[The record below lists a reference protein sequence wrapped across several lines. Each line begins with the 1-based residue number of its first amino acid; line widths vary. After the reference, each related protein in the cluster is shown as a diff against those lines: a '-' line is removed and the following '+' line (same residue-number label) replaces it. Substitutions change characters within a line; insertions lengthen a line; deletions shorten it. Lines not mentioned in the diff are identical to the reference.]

1 VSSLLYPGEEVIMSG
16 ESSVEQV
23 FVGKGE
29 LHLTAKRLF
38 LAHRSGLV
46 RKRETLLLDAEMG
59 QISYAKTE
67 GLVSKVLV
75 VGVRGTAGQ
84 VLAYKIKVPRA
95 DAWVEQILRLKGG
108 EGTAPMSLPSF
119 KPVSPTWS
127 DPGSCRH
134 CGGKIAP
141 GSAFCPACGKA
152 Q

>member
-1 VSSLLYPGEEVIMSG
+1 LLYPGEEVIMSG
-16 ESSVEQV
+16 EGSVEQV
-23 FVGKGE
+23 FVGKGG

-46 RKRETLLLDAEMG
+46 RKRETPLLDVEIG

-67 GLVSKVLV
+67 GTVKKVLV
-75 VGVRGTAGQ
+75 VGVRGAAGQ
-84 VLAYKIKVPRA
+84 VLAYKIKVSGPN
-95 DAWVEQILRLKGG
+95 AWVEQILRLKGVG
-108 EGTAPMSLPSF
+108 GGAAPQSPPSF
-119 KPVSPTWS
+119 GPIGQTSS

-134 CGGKIAP
+134 CGEKLAP

>member
-1 VSSLLYPGEEVIMSG
+1 MSG
-16 ESSVEQV
+16 EGSVAQV
-23 FVGKGE
+23 FVGKGD
-29 LHLTAKRLF
+29 LYLTAKRLF
-38 LAHRSGLV
+38 LVHKSGLV
-46 RKRETLLLDAEMG
+46 RKREASLLDVDIG

-67 GLVSKVLV
+67 GMVTKVLV

-84 VLAYKIKVPRA
+84 VLAYKIKVPGP

-108 EGTAPMSLPSF
+108 EVTAPQ
-119 KPVSPTWS
+119 SPLASPIPS